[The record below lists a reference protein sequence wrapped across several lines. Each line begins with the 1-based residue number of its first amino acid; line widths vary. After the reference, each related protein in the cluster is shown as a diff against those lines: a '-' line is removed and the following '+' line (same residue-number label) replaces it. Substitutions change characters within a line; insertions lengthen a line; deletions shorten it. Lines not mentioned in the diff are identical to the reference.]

1 MFWPR
6 RVEEVSREKMHKY
19 IYIGLCAVIV
29 VLSGI
34 LYGSGRTDGEM
45 DRVIAELTAE
55 NARIASD
62 LSAATDKIG
71 QLNLEITELR
81 AELEDFNV
89 GFESVKSG
97 LSEIGE
103 GIQGV
108 LSEMLAY
115 GEKTEPAD

>member
-1 MFWPR
+1 
-6 RVEEVSREKMHKY
+6 MHKY

-45 DRVIAELTAE
+45 DGVIAELTAE
-55 NARIASD
+55 NDRIASD